1 MPSAAFAVVYPYPA
15 EVRPLPLV
23 SAGGMDRAVY
33 LALCHPLYHFAQP
46 YARSGTFAGADPLS
60 LLPEAARNRQ
70 HRNNPIHFHEY
81 RSILSR
87 RVIDRIFAS

>member
-1 MPSAAFAVVYPYPA
+1 MPAAAFAVVYPYPA

-23 SAGGMDRAVY
+23 SPGGMDRAVY
-33 LALCHPLYHFAQP
+33 LALCHPLDHFAQP
-46 YARSGTFAGADPLS
+46 YARSGTFAGADPLP

-70 HRNNPIHFHEY
+70 HGNDPNQFHEY

-87 RVIDRIFAS
+87 RVIGHIATP